1 MSQFIIGVSS
11 EEKARSRAR
20 SFCARA
26 ESARLLEKPFADFFR
41 ESGRDW
47 VNAPCVLRFE
57 ASSYEEIASALEAEK
72 LPLFFRES
80 APKHEDAA
88 VSDAPAQVSDV
99 SGTAAEDGGS
109 PADKAPDE
117 PLLAGVGRAE
127 AVRVICELTGYAPE
141 DLRPGVDLRR
151 DLGIDSLKMTQIIQA
166 IFNGITD
173 EQYENEPLHRI
184 VPVAP
189 QELAVNR
196 EAEAIALQAADILKC
211 PAELVHVRNNAF
223 GFEACCSLSPL
234 EAAFFDKSGLFLRK
248 GRSVREFTSF
258 VRYLCGG
265 PNALANLVGALIYK
279 FFGKVTLETE
289 IKPAQMLFVSNHQT
303 ALEGFIF
310 PILASTISG
319 LPIEGVTLIDHG
331 VEWADSI
338 IGFLYSHEDLPSELV
353 APAHPVMFGD
363 AVALWGLIPEIESS
377 LRRYGRSFHIDAEG
391 QREVS
396 ARAKLQEFS
405 SVWTELALRLDMPIV
420 PVRFYGALPERG
432 EEPCDFPLGFGQENV
447 YFGKPISPSSLRGM
461 SLAGRRDFILD
472 TLNAYPEALDEKTTL
487 PDAAFA
493 EKMQE
498 VSVKFGCST
507 IPALIYACLDIFGSD
522 KAAADELSPACRA
535 YLEAGQGNGNMI
547 HLPDNP
553 DSRWVRQLA
562 DLTFLKA

>member
-11 EEKARSRAR
+11 EEKARSRAH

-26 ESARLLEKPFADFFR
+26 EAARLLEKPFADFYR

-57 ASSYEEIASALEAEK
+57 AGSYEEIAVALEAED

-80 APKHEDAA
+80 APNHEDAVLSA
-88 VSDAPAQVSDV
+88 SAQSLDV
-99 SGTAAEDGGS
+99 SETNAKTESS
-109 PADKAPDE
+109 PADKALDD

-151 DLGIDSLKMTQIIQA
+151 DLGIDSLKMVQIIQA

-420 PVRFYGALPERG
+420 PVRFYGALPECG
-432 EEPCDFPLGFGQENV
+432 KEPCDFPLGFGQENV
-447 YFGKPISPSSLRGM
+447 YFGKPIFPSSLRGM
-461 SLAGRRDFILD
+461 SLTGRREYILD
-472 TLNAYPEALDEKTTL
+472 ILNGYPEALGEKTTL
-487 PDAAFA
+487 PDKRFA
-493 EKMQE
+493 ERMGE
-498 VSVKFGCST
+498 ISRKFGCGI
-507 IPALIYACLDIFGSD
+507 IPALIYACLENFGND

-535 YLEAGQGNGNMI
+535 YLEAGLSEGNLI
-547 HLPDNP
+547 ALTDNS
-553 DSRWVRQLA
+553 DSRWIRQLA
-562 DLTFLKA
+562 DLTFRKS